1 MPKMLHSCSC
11 TFLQK
16 AEHFIYI
23 FAKTDFMTSKLSVDI
38 RSEIGELET
47 VVIHTP
53 GAEVENMTPENAER
67 ALYSDILN
75 LNIGLSEYSQLQG
88 VLSKVARTCEVR
100 DLLTDILEQPS
111 SKAELVSNI
120 CRNENAIAIMD
131 RLLDLPASALSTAL
145 IEGVLLEKDNLTKFL
160 SKSRYELMPLHNFF
174 FMRDSAVCLSNK
186 VLISKMASI
195 VRERES
201 IIMEGIFRH
210 HSEFGV
216 DTINPVE
223 WPHLNNV
230 TIEGGDVIVARED
243 VLLVGTGTRTT
254 SQGIDFLLNWYK
266 QEKLSKHILV
276 QELPL
281 KPESFI
287 HLDMVFTLLDHD
299 KCMVYEPVI
308 LKTNKLQTVHI
319 IVEAGKVVSIFN
331 EENLISALNKLGF
344 DLEPIICGG
353 TADPWTQQR
362 EQWHSG
368 ANFFAIAPGKVIG
381 YARNTYTLD
390 ELSKHGFE
398 IIKAKSITKCKTD
411 INDYKK
417 CVIAIEGSEL
427 ARGGG
432 GARCMTMPVKRKQ
445 LTGG

>member
-1 MPKMLHSCSC
+1 
-11 TFLQK
+11 
-16 AEHFIYI
+16 
-23 FAKTDFMTSKLSVDI
+23 
-38 RSEIGELET
+38 
-47 VVIHTP
+47 
-53 GAEVENMTPENAER
+53 
-67 ALYSDILN
+67 
-75 LNIGLSEYSQLQG
+75 
-88 VLSKVARTCEVR
+88 
-100 DLLTDILEQPS
+100 
-111 SKAELVSNI
+111 
-120 CRNENAIAIMD
+120 
-131 RLLDLPASALSTAL
+131 
-145 IEGVLLEKDNLTKFL
+145 
-160 SKSRYELMPLHNFF
+160 MPLHNFF

-186 VLISKMASI
+186 VLISKMASV

-201 IIMEGIFRH
+201 IIMESIFRH
-210 HSEFGV
+210 HPGFGV
-216 DTINPVE
+216 ETINPAH
-223 WPHLNNV
+223 WPLESNI

-276 QELPL
+276 QELPF

-319 IVEAGKVVSIFN
+319 IVEHGRVVSIFN
-331 EENLISALNKLGF
+331 EENLLTALNKLGF
-344 DLEPIICGG
+344 GLEPVICGG
-353 TADPWTQQR
+353 TADAWTQER

-398 IIKAKSITKCKTD
+398 IIKAKSIVKCHTD
-411 INDYKK
+411 ISAYKK

-432 GARCMTMPVKRKQ
+432 GARCMTMPVKRRSV
-445 LTGG
+445 

>member
-1 MPKMLHSCSC
+1 MNKP
-11 TFLQK
+11 
-16 AEHFIYI
+16 YP
-23 FAKTDFMTSKLSVDI
+23 VDI
-38 RSEIGELET
+38 RSEIDELES
-47 VVIHTP
+47 VILHTP
-53 GAEVENMTPENAER
+53 GAEVENMTPETAER

-75 LNIGLSEYSQLQG
+75 LNIGLAEYSQLKG
-88 VLSKVARTCEVR
+88 VLSKVAKTYEVA
-100 DLLTDILEQPS
+100 DLLAEVAGNPVA
-111 SKAELVSNI
+111 KEELVNEICQNEHVENI
-120 CRNENAIAIMD
+120 REQ
-131 RLLDLPASALSTAL
+131 LLDMPSRELSTML
-145 IEGVLLEKDNLTKFL
+145 IEGVLMEKNNLTKYL
-160 SKSRYELMPLHNFF
+160 NKGRYELMPLHNFF

-186 VLISKMASI
+186 VLISKMASV

-201 IIMEGIFRH
+201 IIMESIFKHHPDFGI
-210 HSEFGV
+210 E
-216 DTINPVE
+216 TINPAHH
-223 WPHLNNV
+223 PHMPNI

-276 QELPL
+276 QELPQ

-319 IVEAGKVVSIFN
+319 IVEHGKVVSIFN
-331 EENLISALNKLGF
+331 EENLLVALNKLGF
-344 DLEPIICGG
+344 GLEPVICGG
-353 TADPWTQQR
+353 TGDPWTQQR

-398 IIKAKSITKCKTD
+398 IIKAKSITKCKTE
-411 INDYKK
+411 IENYQK

-432 GARCMTMPVKRKQ
+432 GARCMTMPVRRISSK
-445 LTGG
+445 T

>member
-1 MPKMLHSCSC
+1 
-11 TFLQK
+11 
-16 AEHFIYI
+16 
-23 FAKTDFMTSKLSVDI
+23 
-38 RSEIGELET
+38 
-47 VVIHTP
+47 
-53 GAEVENMTPENAER
+53 MTPENAER

-75 LNIGLSEYSQLQG
+75 LNIALSEYNQLQG
-88 VLSKVARTCEVR
+88 VLSKVAETLEVR
-100 DLLTDILEQPS
+100 ELIRDVLDLPEPR
-111 SKAELVSNI
+111 KALLQEI
-120 CRNENAIAIMD
+120 CRNERTESLYD
-131 RLLDLPASALSTAL
+131 RLLDLPSADLSTAL
-145 IEGVLLEKDNLTKFL
+145 IEGVLLEKDNLTRFL
-160 SKSRYELMPLHNFF
+160 SKGRYELMPLHNFF
-174 FMRDSAVCLSNK
+174 FMRDAAVCLSNK
-186 VLISKMASI
+186 VLISKMASV

-201 IIMEGIFRH
+201 IIMESIFTH
-210 HSEFGV
+210 HPKFGTE
-216 DTINPVE
+216 TINPARL
-223 WPHLNNV
+223 PQPANI

-243 VLLVGTGTRTT
+243 VLLVGTGARTT
-254 SQGIDFLLNWYK
+254 SQGIDFLLSWYK

-308 LKTNKLQTVHI
+308 LKPNKLQTVHL
-319 IVEAGKVVSIFN
+319 IVENGKVVSIFN
-331 EENLISALNKLGF
+331 EENLLSALNKLGF
-344 DLEPIICGG
+344 GLEPVICGG

-381 YARNTYTLD
+381 YARNTYTLE

-398 IIKAKSITKCKTD
+398 IIKAKSVVKCHTD
-411 INDYKK
+411 INAYKK

-432 GARCMTMPVKRKQ
+432 GARCMTMPVRRK
-445 LTGG
+445 TA

>member
-1 MPKMLHSCSC
+1 
-11 TFLQK
+11 
-16 AEHFIYI
+16 
-23 FAKTDFMTSKLSVDI
+23 
-38 RSEIGELET
+38 
-47 VVIHTP
+47 
-53 GAEVENMTPENAER
+53 
-67 ALYSDILN
+67 
-75 LNIGLSEYSQLQG
+75 
-88 VLSKVARTCEVR
+88 
-100 DLLTDILEQPS
+100 
-111 SKAELVSNI
+111 
-120 CRNENAIAIMD
+120 
-131 RLLDLPASALSTAL
+131 
-145 IEGVLLEKDNLTKFL
+145 
-160 SKSRYELMPLHNFF
+160 MPLHNFF

-186 VLISKMASI
+186 VLISKMASV

-201 IIMEGIFRH
+201 IIMDSIFRH
-210 HSEFGV
+210 HPGFGV
-216 DTINPVE
+216 ETLNPVN
-223 WPHLNNV
+223 WPQNSDM

-254 SQGIDFLLNWYK
+254 SQGIDFLLSWYK
-266 QEKLSKHILV
+266 KEKLSKHILV
-276 QELPL
+276 QELPA

-308 LKTNKLQTVHI
+308 LKPNRLQTVHI
-319 IVEAGKVVSIFN
+319 IVEQGKVVSIFN
-331 EENLISALNKLGF
+331 EENLVVALNKLGF
-344 DLEPIICGG
+344 GLEPVICGG

-398 IIKAKSITKCKTD
+398 IIKAKSIIKCHTN
-411 INDYKK
+411 IADYKK

-432 GARCMTMPVKRKQ
+432 GARCMTMPVRRKSV
-445 LTGG
+445 

>member
-1 MPKMLHSCSC
+1 M
-11 TFLQK
+11 LQK
-16 AEHFIYI
+16 H
-23 FAKTDFMTSKLSVDI
+23 TVDV

-47 VVIHTP
+47 VIIHTP
-53 GAEVENMTPENAER
+53 GAEVENMTPETAER

-75 LNIGLSEYSQLQG
+75 LNIGLSEYSQLHG
-88 VLSKVARTCEVR
+88 VLSKVSKTFEVR
-100 DLLTDILEQPS
+100 DLLTEVIEQPEAKEELIS
-111 SKAELVSNI
+111 SI
-120 CRNENAIAIMD
+120 CRNENTEGICD
-131 RLLDLPASALSTAL
+131 RLLDLLPAELSKAL
-145 IEGVLLEKDNLTKFL
+145 IEGVLMEKDNLTKFL
-160 SKSRYELMPLHNFF
+160 NKGRYELMPLHNFF

-186 VLISKMASI
+186 VLISKMASV

-201 IIMEGIFRH
+201 IIMDSIFRH
-210 HSEFGV
+210 HPGFGV
-216 DTINPVE
+216 ETLNPVH
-223 WPHLNNV
+223 WPQNASI

-254 SQGIDFLLNWYK
+254 SQGIDFLLEWYRK
-266 QEKLSKHILV
+266 EKLSKHILV
-276 QELPL
+276 QELPS

-287 HLDMVFTLLDHD
+287 HLDMVFTLLDHN

-308 LKTNKLQTVHI
+308 LKPNRLQTVHI
-319 IVEAGKVVSIFN
+319 IVEHGKVVSIFN
-331 EENLISALNKLGF
+331 EENLVVALNKLGF
-344 DLEPIICGG
+344 DLEPVICGG

-398 IIKAKSITKCKTD
+398 IIKAKSIIKCHTD
-411 INDYKK
+411 ISDFKK

-432 GARCMTMPVKRKQ
+432 GARCMTMPVRRKS
-445 LTGG
+445 L

>member
-1 MPKMLHSCSC
+1 M
-11 TFLQK
+11 
-16 AEHFIYI
+16 I
-23 FAKTDFMTSKLSVDI
+23 
-38 RSEIGELET
+38 
-47 VVIHTP
+47 IHTP
-53 GAEVENMTPENAER
+53 GAEVEHMTPENAER

-75 LNIGLSEYSQLQG
+75 LNIGLAEYSQLHG
-88 VLSKVARTCEVR
+88 VLSKVAKTYEVR
-100 DLLTDILEQPS
+100 DLLKDVVGQPGPRE
-111 SKAELVSNI
+111 ELVGNI
-120 CRNENAIAIMD
+120 CLNENTSHIRD
-131 RLLDLPASALSTAL
+131 YLLGLPAADLSTVL
-145 IEGVLLEKDNLTKFL
+145 IEGVLMEKDNLTRFL
-160 SKSRYELMPLHNFF
+160 SKGRYELMPLHNFF

-186 VLISKMASI
+186 VLISKMASV

-201 IIMEGIFRH
+201 IIMESIFTH
-210 HSEFGV
+210 HPEFGV
-216 DTINPVE
+216 ETMNPVH
-223 WPHLNNV
+223 WPHLQGI

-254 SQGIDFLLNWYK
+254 SQGIDFLLEWYK
-266 QEKLSKHILV
+266 QEKLSKHLLI
-276 QELPL
+276 QELPF

-287 HLDMVFTLLDHD
+287 HLDMVFTLLDRD

-308 LKTNKLQTVHI
+308 LKPNKLQTVHI
-319 IVEAGKVVSIFN
+319 IIEHGKVVSIFN
-331 EENLISALNKLGF
+331 EENLLTALNKLGF
-344 DLEPIICGG
+344 GLEPVICGG

-398 IIKAKSITKCKTD
+398 IIKAKSIIKCHTE
-411 INDYKK
+411 IGDYKK

-432 GARCMTMPVKRKQ
+432 GARCMTMPAKRKPV
-445 LTGG
+445 

>member
-1 MPKMLHSCSC
+1 MG
-11 TFLQK
+11 
-16 AEHFIYI
+16 A
-23 FAKTDFMTSKLSVDI
+23 KLSVDI
-38 RSEIGELET
+38 RSEIGELES
-47 VVIHTP
+47 VILHSP
-53 GAEVENMTPENAER
+53 GAEVENMTPETAER

-75 LNIGLSEYSQLQG
+75 LNIGLAEYSQLQG
-88 VLSKVARTCEVR
+88 VLSKVAKTCEMR
-100 DLLTDILEQPS
+100 DLLKEVVEQP
-111 SKAELVSNI
+111 AAREELVSNI
-120 CRNENAIAIMD
+120 CQNENTPAIRD
-131 RLLDLPASALSTAL
+131 QLLDMQSAELSTAL
-145 IEGVLLEKDNLTKFL
+145 IEGVLMEKDNLTKFL
-160 SKSRYELMPLHNFF
+160 NKGRYELMPLHNFF

-186 VLISKMASI
+186 VLISKMASV

-201 IIMEGIFRH
+201 IIMESIFRH
-210 HSEFGV
+210 HPDFGIEC
-216 DTINPVE
+216 INPAH
-223 WPHLNNV
+223 WPHLPNV

-254 SQGIDFLLNWYK
+254 SQGIDFLLSWYK

-287 HLDMVFTLLDHD
+287 HLDMVFTLLDRD

-308 LKTNKLQTVHI
+308 LKPNKLQTVHI
-319 IVEAGKVVSIFN
+319 IVEHGKVVSIFN
-331 EENLISALNKLGF
+331 EENLVSALNKLDFG
-344 DLEPIICGG
+344 LEPVICGG

-398 IIKAKSITKCKTD
+398 IIKAKSIIKCHTD
-411 INDYKK
+411 IANYQK

-432 GARCMTMPVKRKQ
+432 GARCMTMPVKRKS
-445 LTGG
+445 

>member
-1 MPKMLHSCSC
+1 MLHKDIK
-11 TFLQK
+11 TFSLPDESPQMGGNAK
-16 AEHFIYI
+16 
-23 FAKTDFMTSKLSVDI
+23 FAKNQSMSEKLFVDI
-38 RSEIGELET
+38 RSEIGELES
-47 VVIHTP
+47 VMIHSP
-53 GAEVENMTPENAER
+53 GAEVENMTPETAER

-88 VLSKVARTCEVR
+88 VLSKVAKTCEMR
-100 DLLTDILEQPS
+100 DLLTEVVEIPS
-111 SKAELVSNI
+111 AREELVKKVCSNEHA
-120 CRNENAIAIMD
+120 ENLYSQLIELTARD
-131 RLLDLPASALSTAL
+131 LSTAL
-145 IEGVLLEKDNLTKFL
+145 IEGVLMEKDNLTKFL
-160 SKSRYELMPLHNFF
+160 NKGRYELMPLHNFF

-186 VLISKMASI
+186 VLISRMASV

-201 IIMEGIFRH
+201 IIMESIFKNHPDFGI
-210 HSEFGV
+210 E
-216 DTINPVE
+216 TINPADYPE
-223 WPHLNNV
+223 KPGI

-243 VLLVGTGTRTT
+243 VLLVGTGARTT
-254 SQGIDFLLNWYK
+254 SQGIDFLLDWYK
-266 QEKLSKHILV
+266 KEKMSKHILV

-287 HLDMVFTLLDHD
+287 HLDMVFTLLDRD

-319 IVEAGKVVSIFN
+319 IIDHGKVVSIFN
-331 EENLISALNKLGF
+331 ETNLLTALNKLGF
-344 DLEPIICGG
+344 DLEPVICGG

-398 IIKAKSITKCKTD
+398 IIKAKSIVKCKTN
-411 INDYKK
+411 IHDYSK

-432 GARCMTMPVKRKQ
+432 GARCMTMPVRRKPV
-445 LTGG
+445 

>member
-1 MPKMLHSCSC
+1 M
-11 TFLQK
+11 Q
-16 AEHFIYI
+16 IN
-23 FAKTDFMTSKLSVDI
+23 FMSAKLSVDI
-38 RSEIGELET
+38 RSEIGELES
-47 VVIHTP
+47 VIIHSP

-75 LNIGLSEYSQLQG
+75 LNIGLAEFSQLQG
-88 VLSKVARTCEVR
+88 VLSKVSKTCEVR
-100 DLLTDILEQPS
+100 DLLREVVEQPG
-111 SKAELVSNI
+111 AREELVGNI
-120 CRNENAIAIMD
+120 CRNESTSGICD
-131 RLLDLPASALSTAL
+131 QLLDMDSHQLSTAL
-145 IEGVLLEKDNLTKFL
+145 IEGVRMEKDNLTRFL
-160 SKSRYELMPLHNFF
+160 SKGRYDLMPLHNFF

-186 VLISKMASI
+186 VLIAKMASV

-201 IIMEGIFRH
+201 IIMESIYKHHPDFGI
-210 HSEFGV
+210 E
-216 DTINPVE
+216 TINPAH
-223 WPHLNNV
+223 WPQLPNI

-243 VLLVGTGTRTT
+243 VLLVGTGARTT
-254 SQGIDFLLNWYK
+254 SQGIDFLLDWYK

-276 QELPL
+276 QELPF

-287 HLDMVFTLLDHD
+287 HLDMVFTLLDRD

-308 LKTNKLQTVHI
+308 LKPNKLQTVHI
-319 IVEAGKVVSIFN
+319 IVEHGKVVSIFN
-331 EENLISALNKLGF
+331 EENLLVALNKLGF
-344 DLEPIICGG
+344 GLEPVICGG
-353 TADPWTQQR
+353 TADPWTQER

-398 IIKAKSITKCKTD
+398 IVKARSVIKGQTD
-411 INDYKK
+411 IDSCKR

-432 GARCMTMPVKRKQ
+432 GARCMTMPVKRKA
-445 LTGG
+445 L

>member
-1 MPKMLHSCSC
+1 MS
-11 TFLQK
+11 QK
-16 AEHFIYI
+16 SA
-23 FAKTDFMTSKLSVDI
+23 VDI
-38 RSEIGELET
+38 RSEIGELES
-47 VVIHTP
+47 VIIHTP

-75 LNIGLSEYSQLQG
+75 LNIGLAEYSQLQG
-88 VLSKVARTCEVR
+88 VLSKVAQTHEVR
-100 DLLTDILEQPS
+100 DLLRDVVEQPGA
-111 SKAELVSNI
+111 KEELVGNI
-120 CRNENAIAIMD
+120 CRNENATDICEY
-131 RLLDLPASALSTAL
+131 LLDLPADVLSTVL
-145 IEGVLLEKDNLTKFL
+145 IEGVLMEKDNLTKFL
-160 SKSRYELMPLHNFF
+160 NKGRYELMPLHNFF

-186 VLISKMASI
+186 VIISKMASV

-201 IIMEGIFRH
+201 IIMESIFRH
-210 HSEFGV
+210 HPDFRTE
-216 DTINPVE
+216 TINPAHL
-223 WPHLNNV
+223 PHCANI

-254 SQGIDFLLNWYK
+254 SRGIDFLLAWYK

-287 HLDMVFTLLDHD
+287 HLDMVFTLLDRD

-319 IVEAGKVVSIFN
+319 IVEHGKVVSIFN
-331 EENLISALNKLGF
+331 EENLLTALNKLGF
-344 DLEPIICGG
+344 GLEPVICGG

-398 IIKAKSITKCKTD
+398 IIKAKSIIKCHTD
-411 INDYKK
+411 IGDYKK

-432 GARCMTMPVKRKQ
+432 GARCMTMPVKRKSVD
-445 LTGG
+445 

>member
-1 MPKMLHSCSC
+1 M
-11 TFLQK
+11 QK
-16 AEHFIYI
+16 I
-23 FAKTDFMTSKLSVDI
+23 TCMTQKLSVDI
-38 RSEIGELET
+38 RSEIGELES
-47 VVIHTP
+47 VIIHTP

-100 DLLTDILEQPS
+100 DLLQDVLELPDP
-111 SKAELVSNI
+111 KVELVGNI
-120 CRNENAIAIMD
+120 CRNENTAGIID
-131 RLLDLPASALSTAL
+131 RLLDLPAAELATAL

-160 SKSRYELMPLHNFF
+160 SKGRYELMPLHNFF
-174 FMRDSAVCLSNK
+174 FMRDAAVCLSNK
-186 VLISKMASI
+186 VLISKMASV

-210 HSEFGV
+210 HPDFGV
-216 DTINPVE
+216 ETINPAH
-223 WPHLNNV
+223 WPDLPQA

-299 KCMVYEPVI
+299 KCMVYEPVV
-308 LKTNKLQTVHI
+308 LKPKKLQTVHI
-319 IVEAGKVVSIFN
+319 IVEHGKVVSIFN
-331 EENLISALNKLGF
+331 EENLLSALNKLGF
-344 DLEPIICGG
+344 GLEPVICGG

-368 ANFFAIAPGKVIG
+368 ANFFAIAPGKIIG

-432 GARCMTMPVKRKQ
+432 GARCMTMPVKRK
-445 LTGG
+445 GV

>member
-1 MPKMLHSCSC
+1 
-11 TFLQK
+11 
-16 AEHFIYI
+16 
-23 FAKTDFMTSKLSVDI
+23 MTQKLSVDI
-38 RSEIGELET
+38 RSEIGQLES
-47 VVIHTP
+47 VIIHSP

-75 LNIGLSEYSQLQG
+75 LNIGLAEYSQLEG
-88 VLSKVARTCEVR
+88 VLSKVAHTYEVR
-100 DLLTDILEQPS
+100 DLLREVVELPAARE
-111 SKAELVSNI
+111 ELVGNI
-120 CRNENAIAIMD
+120 CVNENTAAIRD
-131 RLLDLPASALSTAL
+131 YLLDLPANVLSTAL
-145 IEGVLLEKDNLTKFL
+145 IEGVLMEKDNLTKFL
-160 SKSRYELMPLHNFF
+160 NKGRYELMPLHNFF

-186 VLISKMASI
+186 VIISKMASV

-201 IIMEGIFRH
+201 IIMESIFKHHPKFGI
-210 HSEFGV
+210 E
-216 DTINPVE
+216 TINPVH
-223 WPHLNNV
+223 WPHGTNI
-230 TIEGGDVIVARED
+230 TIEGGDVIVVRED

-254 SQGIDFLLNWYK
+254 SQGIDFLLAWYK

-276 QELPL
+276 QELPF

-287 HLDMVFTLLDHD
+287 HLDMVFTMLDRD

-319 IVEAGKVVSIFN
+319 IVEHGKVVSIFN
-331 EENLISALNKLGF
+331 EENLLAALNKLGF
-344 DLEPIICGG
+344 DLEPVICGG

-398 IIKAKSITKCKTD
+398 IIKARSVIKCKTEID
-411 INDYKK
+411 DYKK

-432 GARCMTMPVKRKQ
+432 GARCMTMPVKRKS
-445 LTGG
+445 L

>member
-1 MPKMLHSCSC
+1 MS
-11 TFLQK
+11 Q
-16 AEHFIYI
+16 
-23 FAKTDFMTSKLSVDI
+23 KLSVDI
-38 RSEIGELET
+38 RSEIGELES
-47 VVIHTP
+47 VILHSP

-75 LNIGLSEYSQLQG
+75 LNIGLAEYSQMLG
-88 VLSKVARTCEVR
+88 VLSKVAKTCEVR
-100 DLLTDILEQPS
+100 ELLQQVLELPT
-111 SKAELVSNI
+111 AREELVNNI
-120 CRNENAIAIMD
+120 CRNENTGGIRD
-131 RLLDLPASALSTAL
+131 QLLDLPADALSTAL

-160 SKSRYELMPLHNFF
+160 SKGRYELMPLHNFF

-186 VLISKMASI
+186 VLISKMASV

-201 IIMEGIFRH
+201 IIMESIFTH
-210 HSEFGV
+210 HPDFGTE
-216 DTINPVE
+216 TINPAH
-223 WPHLNNV
+223 WPHLPDI

-254 SQGIDFLLNWYK
+254 SQGIDFLLAWYR

-276 QELPL
+276 QELPV

-287 HLDMVFTLLDHD
+287 HLDMVFTMLDHD

-308 LKTNKLQTVHI
+308 LKPNKLQTVHI
-319 IVEAGKVVSIFN
+319 VVENGKVVSIFN
-331 EENLISALNKLGF
+331 EENLLSALNKLGF
-344 DLEPIICGG
+344 DLEPVICGG

-398 IIKAKSITKCKTD
+398 IIKAKSIIKCHTN
-411 INDYKK
+411 ISDYKK

-445 LTGG
+445 L

>member
-1 MPKMLHSCSC
+1 M
-11 TFLQK
+11 
-16 AEHFIYI
+16 A
-23 FAKTDFMTSKLSVDI
+23 DKLAVDI
-38 RSEIGELET
+38 RSEIGELES
-47 VVIHTP
+47 VIIHSP

-75 LNIGLSEYSQLQG
+75 LNIGLAEYSQLHG
-88 VLSKVARTCEVR
+88 VLSKVSQTFEVR
-100 DLLTDILEQPS
+100 DLLRQVVEIPFARE
-111 SKAELVSNI
+111 ELISNV
-120 CRNENAIAIMD
+120 CKNENTDCIRD
-131 RLLDLPASALSTAL
+131 YLLDLSAGALSTVL
-145 IEGVLLEKDNLTKFL
+145 IEGVLMEKDNLTKFL
-160 SKSRYELMPLHNFF
+160 NKGRYELMPLHNFF

-186 VLISKMASI
+186 VIISKMASV

-201 IIMEGIFRH
+201 IIMESIFRH
-210 HSEFGV
+210 HPKFGV
-216 DTINPVE
+216 ETINPAH
-223 WPHLNNV
+223 WPHGSNI

-254 SQGIDFLLNWYK
+254 SQGIDFLLAWYK

-276 QELPL
+276 QELPF

-287 HLDMVFTLLDHD
+287 HLDMVFTILDRD
-299 KCMVYEPVI
+299 KCMVYEPII

-319 IVEAGKVVSIFN
+319 IVEEGKVVSIFN
-331 EENLISALNKLGF
+331 EENLLVALNKLGF
-344 DLEPIICGG
+344 GLEPVICGG

-368 ANFFAIAPGKVIG
+368 ANFFAISPGKVIG

-398 IIKAKSITKCKTD
+398 IIKAKSVVKCHTD

-432 GARCMTMPVKRKQ
+432 GARCMTMPVKRR
-445 LTGG
+445 LL

>member
-1 MPKMLHSCSC
+1 MTPKL
-11 TFLQK
+11 
-16 AEHFIYI
+16 A
-23 FAKTDFMTSKLSVDI
+23 VDI
-38 RSEIGELET
+38 RSEIGELES
-47 VVIHTP
+47 VIIHTP

-75 LNIGLSEYSQLQG
+75 LNIGLSEYSQLHG

-100 DLLTDILEQPS
+100 DLLKDVVEAP
-111 SKAELVSNI
+111 AAREELVGNI
-120 CRNENAIAIMD
+120 CRNENTADIFD
-131 RLLDLPASALSTAL
+131 YLLDLSSDNLSTAL
-145 IEGVLLEKDNLTKFL
+145 IEGVLMEKDNLTKFL
-160 SKSRYELMPLHNFF
+160 NKGRYELMPLHNFF

-186 VLISKMASI
+186 VIISKMASV

-201 IIMEGIFRH
+201 IIMESIFKHHPNFGI
-210 HSEFGV
+210 E
-216 DTINPVE
+216 TINPVH
-223 WPHLNNV
+223 WPHGTNI

-254 SQGIDFLLNWYK
+254 SQGIDFLLAWYK

-276 QELPL
+276 QELPF

-287 HLDMVFTLLDHD
+287 HLDMVFTLLDRD

-308 LKTNKLQTVHI
+308 LKPNKLQTVHI
-319 IVEAGKVVSIFN
+319 IVEHGKVVSIFN
-331 EENLISALNKLGF
+331 EENLLVALNKMGF
-344 DLEPIICGG
+344 GLEPVICGG

-398 IIKAKSITKCKTD
+398 IIKAKSITRCKTD

-432 GARCMTMPVKRKQ
+432 GARCMTMPVKRKS
-445 LTGG
+445 L

>member
-1 MPKMLHSCSC
+1 MS
-11 TFLQK
+11 Q
-16 AEHFIYI
+16 
-23 FAKTDFMTSKLSVDI
+23 KLSVDI
-38 RSEIGELET
+38 RSEIGELES
-47 VVIHTP
+47 VILHSP

-75 LNIGLSEYSQLQG
+75 LNIGLAEYSQMLG
-88 VLSKVARTCEVR
+88 VLSKVAKTCEVR
-100 DLLTDILEQPS
+100 DLLQQVLELPS
-111 SKAELVSNI
+111 AREELVSNI
-120 CRNENAIAIMD
+120 CRNENTD
-131 RLLDLPASALSTAL
+131 GVRDQLLDLPAGALSTAL

-160 SKSRYELMPLHNFF
+160 SKGRYELMPLHNFF

-186 VLISKMASI
+186 VLISKMASV

-201 IIMEGIFRH
+201 IIMESIFTHHPDFGI
-210 HSEFGV
+210 E
-216 DTINPVE
+216 TINPAH
-223 WPHLNNV
+223 WPHLPDI

-254 SQGIDFLLNWYK
+254 SQGIDFLLAWYK
-266 QEKLSKHILV
+266 KEKLSKHILV
-276 QELPL
+276 QELPV

-308 LKTNKLQTVHI
+308 LKPNKLQTVHI
-319 IVEAGKVVSIFN
+319 VVENGKVVSIFN
-331 EENLISALNKLGF
+331 EENLLSALNKLGF
-344 DLEPIICGG
+344 DLEPVICGG

-381 YARNTYTLD
+381 YARNTYTLE

-398 IIKAKSITKCKTD
+398 ILKAKSIIKCHTN
-411 INDYKK
+411 ISDYKK

-432 GARCMTMPVKRKQ
+432 GARCMTMPVKRKP
-445 LTGG
+445 L